1 MGLIFREILCSV
13 TLESGHGCIYIAMV
27 ILWHM
32 VLFYGIICHFY
43 VVWSNTGMKERFI
56 GEIIKERRK
65 ELHLTQARLCEG
77 ICEPTTISR
86 LENNEQTPSRNTV
99 RALLQRLGLPDD
111 RWYFAA
117 VTGKELEL
125 DRLHNEI
132 ISYNILYEKA
142 DAEEKAS
149 IREKAIAAHNELE
162 KISDK
167 DDSISQQLLARSKV
181 IIGKENGEYT
191 KEEKLSLLTD
201 ALKITQPGFDIS
213 KIDSELFDYDEV
225 KLINH
230 IAIAYSDL
238 GEHDE
243 ALNIWKQLLIN
254 LERRFDKIVP
264 VRTQQTLILVGY
276 SRELGIT
283 GKYAE
288 AIEYAQ
294 QGVDICLKYG
304 VYQNLPA
311 LLMILAECFYQVGY
325 TEKSKELFTE
335 SFYLCKVVRDEV
347 NKKIAADSLK
357 EYFQIQI
364 N

>member
-1 MGLIFREILCSV
+1 MPNSTFFLPICFYSEVYPQKHGKCRNQAIVDIFQYMHIVEAWGTGTPRVITSCKQYGLQEPVFE
-13 TLESGHGCIYIAMV
+13 EFGD
-27 ILWHM
+27 
-32 VLFYGIICHFY
+32 GIKATVY
-43 VVWSNTGMKERFI
+43 RLQANSRTSEQSNK
-56 GEIIKERRK
+56 
-65 ELHLTQARLCEG
+65 
-77 ICEPTTISR
+77 
-86 LENNEQTPSRNTV
+86 
-99 RALLQRLGLPDD
+99 
-111 RWYFAA
+111 
-117 VTGKELEL
+117 
-125 DRLHNEI
+125 
-132 ISYNILYEKA
+132 
-142 DAEEKAS
+142 
-149 IREKAIAAHNELE
+149 
-162 KISDK
+162 
-167 DDSISQQLLARSKV
+167 
-181 IIGKENGEYT
+181 
-191 KEEKLSLLTD
+191 
-201 ALKITQPGFDIS
+201 
-213 KIDSELFDYDEV
+213 
-225 KLINH
+225 
-230 IAIAYSDL
+230 
-238 GEHDE
+238 
-243 ALNIWKQLLIN
+243 

-347 NKKIAADSLK
+347 NKNIAADSLK

>member
-1 MGLIFREILCSV
+1 M
-13 TLESGHGCIYIAMV
+13 
-27 ILWHM
+27 
-32 VLFYGIICHFY
+32 
-43 VVWSNTGMKERFI
+43 
-56 GEIIKERRK
+56 
-65 ELHLTQARLCEG
+65 
-77 ICEPTTISR
+77 
-86 LENNEQTPSRNTV
+86 

-149 IREKAIAAHNELE
+149 IRENAIAAHNELE

-243 ALNIWKQLLIN
+243 ALNIWNQLLIN

-347 NKKIAADSLK
+347 NKNIAADSLK

>member
-1 MGLIFREILCSV
+1 M
-13 TLESGHGCIYIAMV
+13 
-27 ILWHM
+27 
-32 VLFYGIICHFY
+32 
-43 VVWSNTGMKERFI
+43 
-56 GEIIKERRK
+56 
-65 ELHLTQARLCEG
+65 
-77 ICEPTTISR
+77 
-86 LENNEQTPSRNTV
+86 
-99 RALLQRLGLPDD
+99 
-111 RWYFAA
+111 
-117 VTGKELEL
+117 
-125 DRLHNEI
+125 
-132 ISYNILYEKA
+132 
-142 DAEEKAS
+142 
-149 IREKAIAAHNELE
+149 
-162 KISDK
+162 
-167 DDSISQQLLARSKV
+167 
-181 IIGKENGEYT
+181 
-191 KEEKLSLLTD
+191 TD

-347 NKKIAADSLK
+347 NKNIAADSLK